1 MKRLLRG
8 SRYAQRAVFSACGLG
23 AAALILQLT
32 GGGVAGSAPSSAQGG
47 FSSVTVRVPAAN
59 KAAPFNQK
67 RTLRVPT
74 GWSVEVWARVAGAR
88 FAVWTPQHTLLVSVP
103 GSGDIV
109 ELDPGAKASAV
120 PTETTL
126 VDGLTEPQGM
136 AFDTLN
142 GQTVLYVA
150 ESDQIDRYV
159 WNSNGTV
166 GAQTV
171 LVSGLPDLEPTG
183 DDVHRVKE
191 VAVGSDHTVY
201 VDVGSSSN
209 ASPPDGNS
217 VAPRASIMA
226 YQPNGTGQIFA
237 TGIRNGDGLAFD
249 PDGELWTA
257 VNERDDIS
265 YPFHQSYGGFS
276 DAYGQQIQKYVNNH
290 PTDELAKVTS
300 GRNLGWPYCDPDPD
314 VSPGAAKTKFN
325 YANVPFDADAQT
337 NSGGTTLNC
346 NTLAPIERGI
356 PAHSAPLGLTFL
368 EGSALPAKWANGAVV
383 GVHGS
388 WDKTPTPRAPA
399 VLWFPWE
406 ADQKTLG
413 SQVTLVSGFQG
424 SNGSRW
430 GRVVD
435 AVPGPDGSLYVTDDS
450 AGAVYRVTPGG

>member
-1 MKRLLRG
+1 MTWLPRG
-8 SRYAQRAVFSACGLG
+8 PRYAHRAVLSACGLG

-32 GGGVAGSAPSSAQGG
+32 GGGIAVSATPSSKGG
-47 FSSVTVRVPAAN
+47 FSSVTVHVPTAN
-59 KAAPFNQK
+59 NSSPFNQPHS
-67 RTLRVPT
+67 LRVPS

-109 ELDPGAKASAV
+109 ELTPGTKASAV
-120 PTETTL
+120 PSETTL

-136 AFDTLN
+136 AFDTLD
-142 GQTVLYVA
+142 GQQVLYVA
-150 ESDQIDRYV
+150 ESDQVDRYI

-183 DDVHRVKE
+183 NDVHRVKE
-191 VAVGSDHTVY
+191 VAVGPDHTVY
-201 VDVGSSSN
+201 VDVGSDSN

-226 YQPNGTGQIFA
+226 YQPNGTGQVFA

-257 VNERDDIS
+257 VNERDDIA
-265 YPFHQSYGGFS
+265 YPFHQSYGGNS
-276 DAYGQQIQKYVNNH
+276 DAYGQQIQKYINNH

-300 GRNLGWPYCDPDPD
+300 GRNLGWPYCNPDPD
-314 VSPGAAKTKFN
+314 VTPGAARTKFN
-325 YANVPFDADAQT
+325 YANVPFDPDTGT
-337 NSGGTTLNC
+337 NPGGTTLNC
-346 NTLAPIERGI
+346 ATLAPIERGI

-368 EGSALPAKWANGAVV
+368 EGSTLPAKWAAGAVV
-383 GVHGS
+383 SAHGS
-388 WDKTPTPRAPA
+388 WDKSPTPRPPA
-399 VLWFPWE
+399 VLWFPWN
-406 ADQKTLG
+406 AQQKTLG
-413 SQVTLVSGFQG
+413 NQVSLVSGFQ
-424 SNGSRW
+424 SANGSRW

-435 AVPGPDGSLYVTDDS
+435 AVPGPDGSLYVTDDT
-450 AGAVYRVTPGG
+450 AGAVYRVTPG

>member
-1 MKRLLRG
+1 
-8 SRYAQRAVFSACGLG
+8 
-23 AAALILQLT
+23 
-32 GGGVAGSAPSSAQGG
+32 
-47 FSSVTVRVPAAN
+47 VRVPAAN
-59 KAAPFNQK
+59 DASPFNEK
-67 RTLRVPT
+67 HTLRVPT

-88 FAVWTPQHTLLVSVP
+88 FAAWTPQHTLLVSVP

-109 ELDPGAKASAV
+109 ELDPGAKTSAV

-142 GQTVLYVA
+142 GQTILYVA
-150 ESDQIDRYV
+150 ESDQVDRYI

-191 VAVGSDHTVY
+191 VAVGPDHTVY

-217 VAPRASIMA
+217 VAPRASVMA

-237 TGIRNGDGLAFD
+237 TGIRNGDGLALD

-257 VNERDDIS
+257 VNERDDIP

-276 DAYGQQIQKYVNNH
+276 DASGQQIQKYINNH

-325 YANVPFDADAQT
+325 YANVPFDADTQT
-337 NSGGTTLNC
+337 NAGGTALNC
-346 NTLAPIERGI
+346 RTLAPIERGI

-368 EGSALPAKWANGAVV
+368 EGSSLPTKWAAGAVV

-388 WDKTPTPRAPA
+388 WDKSPTPRAPA

-406 ADQKTLG
+406 AEQKTLG
-413 SQVTLVSGFQG
+413 TQVTLVSGFQ
-424 SNGSRW
+424 SANGSRW

-435 AVPGPDGSLYVTDDS
+435 AVPGPDGSLYVTDDT
-450 AGAVYRVTPGG
+450 AGAIYRVTPSG